1 MTGLAKDRDSK
12 DRVRV
17 EGLGNLDADQTIFN
31 TNSTPPVQNIYISFT
46 RDVSSEDVETQK
58 LDVMPGFRFSWWYT
72 GAEVTPDPFVKDKAI
87 TKQFL
92 R

>member
-31 TNSTPPVQNIYISFT
+31 TNSTPPAQNIYISFT

-58 LDVMPGFRFSWWYT
+58 LDVMPGFRSSWWYT